1 MNNKK
6 VMVLLSLMVLAAMLM
21 SSFAAIPAS
30 GQTSVPSAPL
40 NFTATP
46 GPNKV
51 TLSWSI
57 PVEDGGSN
65 ILNYL
70 VYRSYAGSAYSQIGS
85 VPNGTLSFVDST
97 GVVGYTYSYYV
108 LAVNSLGPGAHSA
121 LASAAPQTSTGG
133 TGNPSYGLS
142 SNDAILAGIGIVV
155 VILVIVI
162 AFWYLRSKKKAKP

>member
-1 MNNKK
+1 
-6 VMVLLSLMVLAAMLM
+6 
-21 SSFAAIPAS
+21 
-30 GQTSVPSAPL
+30 VPSAPL
-40 NFTATP
+40 NVTATP

-51 TLSWSI
+51 TISWSV

-65 ILNYL
+65 ILTYTI
-70 VYRSYAGSAYSQIGS
+70 YRSYAGSAYSQIGS

-108 LAVNSLGPGAHSA
+108 VATNSLGPGTQSA
-121 LASAAPQTSTGG
+121 VSSAAPQTSTGG

-142 SNDAILAGIGIVV
+142 NDTIFAGIGIVI

-162 AFWYLRSKKKAKP
+162 AWWYLRSKKKTKP